1 MHRRRG
7 DLMIRVAI
15 NGFGRIGRSVFKAGI
30 NNKKIKFVA
39 VNDLSDTKTLAY
51 LIQYD
56 SVYGRFNGKIQAKE
70 HSLIVNGK
78 SIQVLSERDPEK
90 LPWKKLKIDIVVE
103 STGIFREKKDALK
116 HIKAGAK
123 RVILSAPSEST
134 DFTVVLGVNEEKL
147 RKEHQVISMASC
159 TTNCLAPLVKVLDD
173 NFKVKQGF
181 MNTVHAYTSSQAL
194 VDGPARKLRR
204 GRSAALS
211 IVPTTSG
218 ATEATTLA
226 LPHLKGKLDG
236 LALRVPVAC
245 GSIVDFSAVLEK
257 KASVKDINA
266 AFQKAARGELKGILG
281 YTEDEIVSQDIV
293 GQSYSSLIDGKSTQ
307 VINGNFVKVLSWYDN
322 EFGYS
327 CRVID
332 LIKFLK

>member
-1 MHRRRG
+1 
-7 DLMIRVAI
+7 MIRVAI

-30 NNKKIKFVA
+30 NDKKIKFVA

-90 LPWKKLKIDIVVE
+90 LPWKKLNIDIVVE

-123 RVILSAPSEST
+123 RVILSAPSESA

-266 AFQKAARGELKGILG
+266 AFQKAARGKLKGILG
-281 YTEDEIVSQDIV
+281 YTEDEIVSQDII

-307 VINGNFVKVLSWYDN
+307 IINGNFVKVLSWYDN

-327 CRVID
+327 VRVID
-332 LIKFLK
+332 LIRFLGKFR

>member
-1 MHRRRG
+1 
-7 DLMIRVAI
+7 MIRVAI